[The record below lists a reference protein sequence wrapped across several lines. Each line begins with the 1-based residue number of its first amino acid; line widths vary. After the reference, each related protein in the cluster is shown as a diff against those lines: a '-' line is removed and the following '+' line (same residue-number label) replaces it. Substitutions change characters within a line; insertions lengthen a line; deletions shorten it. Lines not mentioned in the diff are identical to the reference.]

1 MGPDAG
7 KEGGDD
13 WADPAG
19 GAAEEV
25 RCPGRAAGWG
35 WGWGHPLNP
44 PQPAPRRPRAQ
55 RTDGGLLAPRQPLG
69 ASSTAGTRSP
79 GAIGVA
85 AFNASRWKERSGK
98 ELTKQVSMLYD
109 KFGAK
114 TKTLFDA
121 RQEEIIA
128 QNAEKMQLRR
138 KAAIRALEGR
148 KGQKLAV
155 SAAAAAAGGSGDL
168 RSPLRRPLRRPLGS
182 PLLRPCD

>member
-13 WADPAG
+13 WADPSG

-25 RCPGRAAGWG
+25 RCSARRLGLGLGLGTQPCT
-35 WGWGHPLNP
+35 HPT
-44 PQPAPRRPRAQ
+44 QPAPRRPRAQ
-55 RTDGGLLAPRQPLG
+55 RTDGGLLPPRQPLG

-85 AFNASRWKERSGK
+85 AFNASRWKESSGK
-98 ELTKQVSMLYD
+98 QLTKQVSMLYE

-114 TKTLFDA
+114 TKTLFDE

-128 QNAEKMQLRR
+128 ENAEKMQLRR

-148 KGQKLAV
+148 KGQKMAV

-168 RSPLRRPLRRPLGS
+168 RSPLRRPLRS
-182 PLLRPCD
+182 PLPRPCD